1 MSKKNKFLIVA
12 SNFYPKITDGLL
24 NGAISELKKHKCK
37 YDIFKVNGSLEIPVQ
52 ISILIKK
59 KKYDAVIAVGCIIK
73 GKTDHYEFIANA
85 ITNSL
90 LSISVDKNIPIS
102 NTVLTCTSLKQAID
116 RSTKKSNR
124 AKEAVLAAISV
135 LKN

>member
-1 MSKKNKFLIVA
+1 MSKKYKFLIVA
-12 SNFYPKITDGLL
+12 STFYPKITDGLL
-24 NGAISELKKHKCK
+24 NGAINELKKFKIG
-37 YDIFKVNGSLEIPVQ
+37 YDVFKVNGSLEIPVQ
-52 ISILIKK
+52 ISILLNK

-90 LSISVDKNIPIS
+90 LSISIKKQIPIS
-102 NTVLTCTSLKQAID
+102 NTVLTCSNLKQAID
-116 RSTKKSNR
+116 RSSKKLNR
-124 AKEAVLAAISV
+124 ASEAVNAALSV